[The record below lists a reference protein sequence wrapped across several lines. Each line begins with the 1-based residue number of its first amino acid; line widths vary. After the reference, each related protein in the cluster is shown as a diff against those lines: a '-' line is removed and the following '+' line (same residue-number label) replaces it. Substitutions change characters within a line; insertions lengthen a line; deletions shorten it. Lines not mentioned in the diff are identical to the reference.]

1 MDSRSGRPP
10 FSMSSS
16 RSSYTSTSSY
26 TSSSLGASR
35 LYGRERVL
43 SSDFFPRAST
53 VKSEADYQSYP
64 YRSSP
69 REDASSDSRSS
80 SWRLPSPLTTSSR
93 SYDRPWADS
102 PLSGRSKLND
112 SERRLGTYSGLNAT
126 DDGDSKRAKLSF
138 GNRGAY
144 SKTPSTTVNG
154 SSYSGSRLSGGTGV
168 GEKRTDTWLDS
179 SWRSCRLLSRSSS
192 STAGSL
198 EPESLLSRRKLE
210 TRHEPSPSGQGES
223 RIRSPGLASAL
234 YQPGRLT
241 STYAQGARPKDTL
254 YSSFSSAPS
263 SSRESSVNG
272 LVSSASTTSHYQS
285 SQSARE
291 LGIRT
296 TTAHSRTVSSQESP
310 KSTSAI
316 SSSSSRFVS
325 PMPRQDTNRLPP
337 QAVSEQPLLR
347 QIPEEPEGR
356 RSTRRLLSR
365 LFSRRSSHDS
375 SSGSSSVQQ
384 SSIGSTFESQP
395 ATGEAAN
402 NEEGARISS
411 VEPDTRGSEAVQGLA
426 HLGPHRGELPIL
438 EDGQGESQP
447 SALIQPSQDS
457 RRLLSSN
464 SNSRS
469 AGRSS
474 SNWLSSS
481 LRNRYTPFFS
491 RHVRDESS
499 PPATGLIDG
508 CLRHLRRQ
516 DDPNY
521 KASDDSEDED
531 DEVLESVEVPG
542 PSGPGII
549 RVQPMQPNAT
559 EIGIAVLPTPRG
571 RLYEDIVAVDSEIP
585 EEKKPVP
592 SRDPERL
599 CKIQESLLLED
610 SDEEE
615 GDLCRICQMGEES
628 ASNPLIEPCRCT
640 GSLQYVHQECIK
652 KWLHSKISS
661 GTSLESITKCEL
673 CKEKLHLNI
682 DNFDVNEL
690 YRTHMQSDYEFI
702 SSGLYLVVLL
712 HLCEQRF
719 SDVLG
724 AANEAGVLV
733 RKGLRRKAGGTTGH
747 LSTSLTWRKTL
758 RRIGHER
765 TGG

>member
-154 SSYSGSRLSGGTGV
+154 SSYSGSRLSGGT
-168 GEKRTDTWLDS
+168 D
-179 SWRSCRLLSRSSS
+179 
-192 STAGSL
+192 
-198 EPESLLSRRKLE
+198 
-210 TRHEPSPSGQGES
+210 
-223 RIRSPGLASAL
+223 
-234 YQPGRLT
+234 QPGRLT

-724 AANEAGVLV
+724 AANEAGFFNLA
-733 RKGLRRKAGGTTGH
+733 RTLHEHMDNLESSREEGATEEGGRDNRPSIDFSD
-747 LSTSLTWRKTL
+747 LEEDAEEDWS
-758 RRIGHER
+758 
-765 TGG
+765 